1 MAANVYDLA
10 TLKASEL
17 TAYTG
22 TPAATDLVVA
32 IIGGLPYTITIAQVL
47 AAV

>member
-1 MAANVYDLA
+1 MADTYDLA
-10 TLKASEL
+10 TLKASEIE
-17 TAYTG
+17 AYTG

-32 IIGGLPYTITIAQVL
+32 IIDGKPYTITIAQVL

>member
-1 MAANVYDLA
+1 MANAYDLA
-10 TLKASEL
+10 TLKGSEL
-17 TAYTG
+17 EAYSG
-22 TPAATDLVVA
+22 VPAATDLVVA

>member
-1 MAANVYDLA
+1 MADTYDLA

-17 TAYTG
+17 ETWSGAA
-22 TPAATDLVVA
+22 PAATDTV
-32 IIGGLPYTITIAQVL
+32 IMIKDGKPYLITIAQVL